1 MAISTCFLRKQLAF
15 SKLASAKFDP
25 CILVYF
31 QIVLNATI
39 PDHDAGV
46 FNPPMSDNVTLN
58 FFDRIVH
65 MLLGGLNRWDA
76 VYFTHIAEY
85 GYTYENCLAFFPLFP
100 ALVRVLANS
109 ILFPLQ
115 YILSYHSVILIS
127 GVLLNVYLFMKTAET
142 LYILGQKVTSN
153 EKVAY
158 IGALLF
164 CINPASIF
172 MSAPYSEVLYMY
184 LSVLGMLKLEMN
196 RKFSASV
203 LFGFACVTRSNGLL
217 NIGYLLYKM
226 GKVILLQIKILKQ
239 YLFMDFSTSCTTVWI
254 FVSLYIVP
262 YTFLLIVSI
271 LPFALYQYYSYAL
284 FCEKSYTV
292 DIPRHLI
299 DYSEREDLK
308 IVGDEP
314 SPWCNDTVPLAYSY
328 IQKHYWNQGFL
339 NYWELKQI
347 PNFLLAVPVTV
358 LGLKLALSFYRNNW
372 YVTRG
377 SHLT

>member
-1 MAISTCFLRKQLAF
+1 MHVLL
-15 SKLASAKFDP
+15 
-25 CILVYF
+25 YF
-31 QIVLNATI
+31 QIVFNAII

-46 FNPPMSDNVTLN
+46 FNPPMPENASLN
-58 FFDRIVH
+58 FSDRIVH

-85 GYTYENCLAFFPLFP
+85 GYTYENCLAFFPLYP

-115 YILSYHSVILIS
+115 YVLSYHSVILTS

-164 CINPASIF
+164 SINPASIF
-172 MSAPYSEVLYMY
+172 MAAPYSEVLYMY

-196 RKFSASV
+196 SKFSASV
-203 LFGFACVTRSNGLL
+203 LFGLACVTRSNGLL
-217 NIGYLLYKM
+217 NIGYMLYKM

-239 YLFMDFSTSCTTVWI
+239 YLLMDFSTSCTSVWI
-254 FVSLYIVP
+254 FASLYIVP

-284 FCEKSYTV
+284 FCAKSYTFN
-292 DIPRHLI
+292 IPRHLI

-308 IVGDEP
+308 IVGVEP
-314 SPWCNDTVPLAYSY
+314 SPWCNETVPLAYSY

-358 LGLKLALSFYRNNW
+358 LSLKLALSFYRNNR
-372 YVTRG
+372 YVTQG
-377 SHLT
+377 SH